1 MDEVGDSSKISEL
14 YIWPCLIDLNTTLFP
29 LRLVLLLV
37 TLSISS
43 TSSSKTLILEIFNG
57 RNDSHLVTFLVK
69 VAITDEEKAI
79 GLSNHFSL
87 PEKEGL
93 LFIFDKAKSVKI
105 WTRFMNF
112 PIDIIFIDEK
122 GRISRIYRS
131 ALPGSDKIFGSY
143 SPSRF
148 VLELNSGAAER
159 FNIKKDDYIIP
170 ENILFK

>member
-1 MDEVGDSSKISEL
+1 MGKIGDSSKISGL
-14 YIWPCLIDLNTTLFP
+14 YIWPCLIDLNTTFFP
-29 LRLVLLLV
+29 LRLVLLLA

-43 TSSSKTLILEIFNG
+43 TSSSKTLTLEIFNG

-69 VAITDEEKAI
+69 VAITEEEKAV
-79 GLSNHFSL
+79 GLSNHFFL

-93 LFIFDKAKSVKI
+93 LFIFDEAKSVKI

-112 PIDIIFIDEK
+112 PIDIIFINEK

-131 ALPGSDKIFGSY
+131 ALPGSDKIFGTY
-143 SPSRF
+143 SPSKF
-148 VLELNSGAAER
+148 VLELNSGDAER

-170 ENILFK
+170 EKILFK